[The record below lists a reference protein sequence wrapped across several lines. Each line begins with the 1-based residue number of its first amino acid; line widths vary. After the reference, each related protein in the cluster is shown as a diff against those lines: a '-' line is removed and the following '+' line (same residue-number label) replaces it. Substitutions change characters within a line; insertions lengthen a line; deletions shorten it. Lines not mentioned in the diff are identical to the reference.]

1 MKEFFKHC
9 IDVQEEDGW
18 YLPNRLTEKQYNN
31 IYLVTGE
38 PDYHQERVV
47 GINSH
52 IMI

>member
-1 MKEFFKHC
+1 M
-9 IDVQEEDGW
+9 
-18 YLPNRLTEKQYNN
+18 LLRLTEKLYKN